1 MVVTKKVT
9 SDAHA
14 VELVAHTRVF
24 EELRAGQHQYK
35 IIMAAHILS
44 GSSPSAAAGE
54 PLAPR
59 ASKKPPMVVQQMLR
73 KRELGMRTATPL
85 S

>member
-44 GSSPSAAAGE
+44 GSSPTGATSKQEAPDGRATDAAKEGARDADGDSA
-54 PLAPR
+54 
-59 ASKKPPMVVQQMLR
+59 
-73 KRELGMRTATPL
+73 LGKH
-85 S
+85 